1 VDAEA
6 EEAAGL
12 GLVMSEA
19 GKDVADDCWG
29 GLERWKRRWMTTVA
43 E

>member
-12 GLVMSEA
+12 GLVTSEA
-19 GKDVADDCWG
+19 GKDVAEDWEEG
-29 GLERWKRRWMTTVA
+29 GG
-43 E
+43 